1 MVDTGPHADDLLNHR
16 LATLNNAARAIGPR
30 ALEILV
36 SIAERLERGA
46 KTYGGDFDDKPRKW
60 VAEALEENLDGIV
73 YLTMALKEVKEQ
85 AEADK
90 ARQRAA
96 TRDKYLPT
104 HEGNAIAEMGV

>member
-46 KTYGGDFDDKPRKW
+46 KQYGGDFDDKPRAW
-60 VAEALEENLDGIV
+60 LSEAIEENLDGLV
-73 YLTMALKEVKEQ
+73 YLTMAIKQCQE
-85 AEADK
+85 EAAADR

-96 TRDKYLPT
+96 TRDKYLLGDSAHIT
-104 HEGNAIAEMGV
+104 EMGV